1 MVLCLEK
8 IIFWEN
14 NFFQK
19 FIFIKF
25 DSNKWILAWLGDAEM
40 GPLNFMFHYHL
51 IILHSIGNSMI
62 EIFKEELRKK
72 IINVKIASASG
83 CRCFT
88 DLGTN
93 RVTKKT
99 KYKQRISDGNNNVK
113 KSKAL
118 LEPSSANYFFKN

>member
-1 MVLCLEK
+1 
-8 IIFWEN
+8 
-14 NFFQK
+14 
-19 FIFIKF
+19 
-25 DSNKWILAWLGDAEM
+25 
-40 GPLNFMFHYHL
+40 
-51 IILHSIGNSMI
+51 MI

>member
-1 MVLCLEK
+1 
-8 IIFWEN
+8 
-14 NFFQK
+14 
-19 FIFIKF
+19 
-25 DSNKWILAWLGDAEM
+25 M

-99 KYKQRISDGNNNVK
+99 KYKQTIEVFQDEGYMHIGVIIFQVEKNGHPDDPLKTCEYSLLNSTRI
-113 KSKAL
+113 
-118 LEPSSANYFFKN
+118 